1 MEQEAVYLI
10 NERTYL
16 HLRENSGGVGYAL
29 FDKNTPLPVEEGQI
43 PHSSLGDGQ
52 HLMENARE
60 YYLAEHLDEP
70 LVKLQKV
77 AVTTLKQF
85 RSSVRKRGM
94 FDPDSLPKDDVQFID
109 PQYNE
114 IFRVPN
120 GGTVQVEYPDG
131 RQYSRKVEY
140 RDDYHMIIGSS
151 PRHICEFAEL
161 MARSHAIV
169 QPEPLTQQDYRVWN
183 LDYDFYLTVQSDDGA
198 WSYSLYRGDYGLLEQ
213 GTMDAPNLTVEEVKN
228 EIVHTHNLD
237 TRDCKTL
244 HPEEFAQK
252 LAEREAM
259 QEYRMKQ
266 FQNGGQDG
274 YLIMQLRYDADRAL
288 HFASM
293 EYLKSKSAAPIIQNY
308 EIMYRGDFPEE
319 KPPVPVPELLESLY
333 REFNCDR
340 PLNFQGHSLSVS
352 DIILLNLNGNISA
365 HYVDSIGF
373 KELADFLPKQ
383 ERPSVLGQLKEKCD
397 APECSPAGCRKVRD
411 AHEL

>member
-43 PHSSLGDGQ
+43 PHSALGDGQ
-52 HLMENARE
+52 HLVETARE

-77 AVTTLKQF
+77 AVTSLKQF

-94 FDPDSLPKDDVQFID
+94 FDPDSLPKDDVRFID

-161 MARSHAIV
+161 MARSHATV

-198 WSYSLYRGDYGLLEQ
+198 WSYSLYRGDTGAILVCW
-213 GTMDAPNLTVEEVKN
+213 N
-228 EIVHTHNLD
+228 
-237 TRDCKTL
+237 
-244 HPEEFAQK
+244 
-252 LAEREAM
+252 
-259 QEYRMKQ
+259 
-266 FQNGGQDG
+266 
-274 YLIMQLRYDADRAL
+274 
-288 HFASM
+288 
-293 EYLKSKSAAPIIQNY
+293 
-308 EIMYRGDFPEE
+308 RG
-319 KPPVPVPELLESLY
+319 
-333 REFNCDR
+333 RWMR
-340 PLNFQGHSLSVS
+340 QT
-352 DIILLNLNGNISA
+352 
-365 HYVDSIGF
+365 
-373 KELADFLPKQ
+373 
-383 ERPSVLGQLKEKCD
+383 
-397 APECSPAGCRKVRD
+397 
-411 AHEL
+411 